1 MAGRTDKRYLLELC
15 LQPDQ
20 PAQRAR
26 VPHLPRP
33 APVPPVIGERAE
45 TRALQAL
52 DTDACVKLAQ
62 DLVRVPSV
70 TGNER
75 AVQDLV
81 ALSLEE
87 AGLGVDRFEADVSR
101 LKAHPRFPGMEVER
115 TEAVLVAG
123 LLGQTGERSL
133 ILNGHVD
140 VLPVRGRQA
149 WHASPWSAHIQGGRL
164 YGRGACDMKAGLAVG
179 ISAAAALKKS
189 GLALRGRL
197 IVQSVVGEEDGG
209 IGTFAM
215 ADRGYR
221 ADAAFVLEPTRL
233 RLIPAQAGALSFRLR
248 IRGRSAHASV
258 RYEGVSAIEKFELV
272 EARLRQLERALNE
285 QAHPLFAQYPIA
297 YALSIG
303 RVRAGSWSSTVPDE
317 LECEGR
323 VGVPVGMASADV
335 RRQFAAAIADAA
347 QRDAWLGE
355 HPPQLEWY
363 GGQFDAVEV
372 DPELPAFR
380 ALRAAHADEFGV
392 APELEGAPYGSDMRL
407 LVHEAETPAILYGPG
422 DIRQAHSTDE
432 WIAVDDI
439 IQAARVVTAAAARYL
454 AA

>member
-1 MAGRTDKRYLLELC
+1 MTV
-15 LQPDQ
+15 QP
-20 PAQRAR
+20 
-26 VPHLPRP
+26 
-33 APVPPVIGERAE
+33 ESK
-45 TRALQAL
+45 ALQAL
-52 DTDACVKLAQ
+52 DTGACIRLAQ

-81 ALSLEE
+81 ALFLEE
-87 AGLGVDRFEADVSR
+87 AGLEVDRFEADLDQ
-101 LKAHPRFPGMEVER
+101 LKAHPRFPGMEVDR

-123 LLGQTGERSL
+123 LLGQKGERSL

-140 VLPVRGRQA
+140 VVPVGDRQA
-149 WHASPWSAHIQGGRL
+149 WRASPWSGHIQAGRL
-164 YGRGACDMKAGLAVG
+164 FGRGACDMKAGLAVG

-189 GLALRGRL
+189 GLPLRGRL
-197 IVQSVVGEEDGG
+197 VVQSVVGEEDGG
-209 IGTFAM
+209 IGSFAM
-215 ADRGYR
+215 AERGYR
-221 ADAAFVLEPTRL
+221 ADAAYVLEPTRL

-248 IRGRSAHASV
+248 ISGRSAHASV

-272 EARLRQLERALNE
+272 EARLRQLERALNQE
-285 QAHPLFAQYPIA
+285 THPLFAQYPVA

-323 VGVPVGMASADV
+323 VGVPVGTASAEV
-335 RRQFAAAIADAA
+335 RSLFAAAVADAA
-347 QRDAWLGE
+347 QRDAWLNE
-355 HPPQLEWY
+355 HPPRLEWY

-372 DPELPAFR
+372 DANLPAFV
-380 ALRAAHADEFGV
+380 ALQAAHADEFGV
-392 APELEGAPYGSDMRL
+392 PPELVGAPYGSDMRL

-422 DIRQAHSTDE
+422 DIRQAHVSDE
-432 WIAVDDI
+432 WIAVNEI
-439 IQAARVVTAAAARYL
+439 VQAVRVVTAAATRYL